1 MNHAR
6 IIVPWMY
13 QIIKFDLR
21 NKSVLKIIRSSF
33 FFSDSMVCYRNDF

>member
-1 MNHAR
+1 MYHAR

-33 FFSDSMVCYRNDF
+33 FFNDSMVCYRNDF